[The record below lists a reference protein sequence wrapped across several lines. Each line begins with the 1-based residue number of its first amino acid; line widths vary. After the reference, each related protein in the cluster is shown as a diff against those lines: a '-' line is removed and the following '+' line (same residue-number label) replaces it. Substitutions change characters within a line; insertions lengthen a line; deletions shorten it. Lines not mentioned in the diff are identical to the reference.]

1 MNTGYKKLIGI
12 ATAVAT
18 ITGYTFTFNSYQSE
32 DGAIR
37 RGVDKL
43 KQVALGYKAELDEL
57 DAQYKALMGNL
68 KNTTDALT
76 TAKLKLE
83 AIYQKITGQAW
94 DEASMGSILEF
105 DFDTLLKDG
114 DQFDNN
120 VDGNAIASILGLEAG
135 ATTEQ
140 IISAIRDLKDTVQT
154 LENRVNELEA
164 QVTSLEAQ
172 ISEYETE
179 QNSLVEEINGLKAKL
194 DNATAQANA
203 IINTAN
209 EDQQDQLDYINDTLE
224 SLGEDTIVGD
234 VELST
239 AREAVDTAWANFKE
253 VATANRNG
261 SFSDTG
267 GQGKE
272 LKDGQFSF
280 FDNSSTSNVIKTAS
294 TNFTLK
300 DGEYDL
306 LVAYREAL
314 DNYFALGGTL

>member
-18 ITGYTFTFNSYQSE
+18 ITGYTFAFNSYQSE

-68 KNTTDALT
+68 ENTTDALT

-94 DEASMGSILEF
+94 DEATQGNILEF
-105 DFDTLLKDG
+105 DFNTLLKDG

-120 VDGNAIASILGLEAG
+120 VDGDAIASILGLPNG
-135 ATTEQ
+135 ATTQE
-140 IISAIRDLKDTVQT
+140 IINAIKNLKDTVQT

-179 QNSLVEEINGLKAKL
+179 QNSLVEEINGLKTKL

-239 AREAVDTAWANFKE
+239 AREAVESAWNSFKE

-261 SFSDTG
+261 SFNDTV
-267 GQGKE
+267 GQALEIKNGE
-272 LKDGQFSF
+272 FSF
-280 FDNSSTSNVIKTAS
+280 IEGNTSIVKTTSSNY
-294 TNFTLK
+294 TLK
-300 DGEYDL
+300 AGEYDL
-306 LVAYREAL
+306 LVAYRSAL
-314 DNYFALGGTL
+314 DNYFTLGGTL

>member
-18 ITGYTFTFNSYQSE
+18 ITGYTFAFNSYQSE

-37 RGVDKL
+37 KGVDKL
-43 KQVALGYKAELDEL
+43 KQIALNYKGQLDEL
-57 DAQYKALMGNL
+57 QAQYNALMGNL
-68 KNTTDALT
+68 ESTTDALT
-76 TAKLKLE
+76 HAKLKLE
-83 AIYQKITGQAW
+83 AIYERITGQAW
-94 DEASMGSILEF
+94 DEATMGSILEF
-105 DFDTLLKDG
+105 DFDTLIKDS

-120 VDGNAIASILGLEAG
+120 VDGNAIANILGLPAG
-135 ATTEQ
+135 ATTQE
-140 IISAIRDLKDTVQT
+140 IINAIQDLKDTVQT

-164 QVTSLEAQ
+164 QVDDLEAQ
-172 ISEYETE
+172 IEEYKTE
-179 QNSLVEEINGLKAKL
+179 QDSLVEEINGLKAKL
-194 DNATAQANA
+194 DNAVAQANE

-209 EDQQDQLDYINDTLE
+209 EDQQEQLDYINDTLE
-224 SLGEDTIVGD
+224 ALGEEAIVGD
-234 VELST
+234 VEING
-239 AREAVDTAWANFKE
+239 AREAVEQAWANFKE
-253 VATANRNG
+253 VATANRSG
-261 SFSDTG
+261 SFDDTV